1 MFIGLCETCPAGI
14 GISSHIDGCYSSDV
28 SIHKGLDGCLAAGW
42 KIIIFSAVS
51 H

>member
-1 MFIGLCETCPAGI
+1 MFIGLYETCPAGI

-28 SIHKGLDGCLAAGW
+28 SIHTGLDGCLAAGW

-51 H
+51 L